1 MRRVPT
7 RKALTVAAAALVVTG
22 GGGAAIAAS
31 QSEGPSPSSFLDAV
45 ARHLGVSRDELDDAT
60 KAAALDQVDAALEAG
75 RITEEQADELRS
87 RIESG
92 EVPPFFGPFFGGFHH
107 RMHGLGAD
115 LCAAAEYLD
124 LSVGELRGRLARG
137 QSLADVAEA
146 QDKPV
151 DGVEQAM
158 LREAEQR
165 LDDAVA
171 DRTMTRE
178 QADEM
183 LERLRCR
190 IDAIV
195 NGELPRWRGHHGGR
209 PPFRHL

>member
-7 RKALTVAAAALVVTG
+7 RKALTVAAAALVVGG

-31 QSEGPSPSSFLDAV
+31 QSERPSPSSFLDAV

-75 RITEEQADELRS
+75 RITEAQAEELRS
-87 RIESG
+87 RIQSS
-92 EVPPFFGPFFGGFHH
+92 EVPPFFGPFFGGFHD

-115 LCAAAEYLD
+115 LSAAAEYLD
-124 LSVGELRGRLARG
+124 LSVDELRRRLARG

-146 QDKPV
+146 QEKTV

-158 LREAEQR
+158 LSGAEQR

-171 DRTMTRE
+171 DGTLTRE
-178 QADEM
+178 RADEM
-183 LERLRCR
+183 LERLRSR
-190 IDAIV
+190 IDALV
-195 NGELPRWRGHHGGR
+195 SGELPWWRGHHRGP
-209 PPFRHL
+209 PPFPRL